1 MLRQTDSAR
10 EFLDAAADRFYA
22 RRMKVAIRPMTRR
35 RVFAARAI
43 AIAADFLQIA
53 IFPAFSEGAASPLDT
68 GLDLAVAGALTA
80 LVGWHWAFLPSF
92 ATELVP
98 FVDLVPT
105 WTAAVFIATRP
116 SRRGPAGPPNS
127 LPELPAPGPPSGK

>member
-1 MLRQTDSAR
+1 
-10 EFLDAAADRFYA
+10 
-22 RRMKVAIRPMTRR
+22 MKAVIRPMTRR

-43 AIAADFLQIA
+43 AIAADLVQFALS
-53 IFPAFSEGAASPLDT
+53 PGFSEGILSPLD
-68 GLDLAVAGALTA
+68 GVLDIVVAGSLTA

-92 ATELVP
+92 AAELVP

-116 SRRGPAGPPNS
+116 SRRG
-127 LPELPAPGPPSGK
+127 APGPRSPGSSTDGTPRVPRLPPGDSKAP